1 MAMTMMDRTNEE
13 WLGDLRGPNP
23 DESLSDLRAI
33 LVRGLRYAAAEWRA
47 LDEASLEDFAQEAL
61 LRILASLDSFRG
73 ESRFTTWAQK
83 IAIRVAL
90 SDLRRQ
96 RWSELPLEEMPRFG
110 GNHSSLRRT
119 IRPPHGPE
127 QQAVQRMLVEML
139 HRLMRAELTERQGKA
154 LSAVYLKQIPVED
167 VARSMGT
174 NPNALYKLLHDARI
188 RLATALI
195 SRGVSS
201 TDVAQVFGV

>member
-1 MAMTMMDRTNEE
+1 MTMMDRTNEE

-83 IAIRVAL
+83 IAIRVVL

-96 RWSELPLEEMPRFG
+96 RWRELSLEEMPKFRS
-110 GNHSSLRRT
+110 NHSSLRPT
-119 IRPPHGPE
+119 AGPPFGPE
-127 QQAVQRMLVEML
+127 QQVMQRMLVEML
-139 HRLMRAELTERQGKA
+139 HRLMREELTERQGKA
-154 LSAVYLKQIPVED
+154 LSAVYLKQIPMEE

-174 NPNALYKLLHDARI
+174 NPNALYKLLHDARL
-188 RLATALI
+188 RLAQALT

-201 TDVAQVFGV
+201 LDVEHVFGI

>member
-1 MAMTMMDRTNEE
+1 MAMMNRTNEE
-13 WLGDLRGPNP
+13 WLRDLRGPTP
-23 DESLSDLRAI
+23 DESLCDLRAI
-33 LVRGLRYAAAEWRA
+33 LVRGLRYAVADWHG

-73 ESRFTTWAQK
+73 ESRFTTWAHK

-96 RWSELPLEEMPRFG
+96 RWYEVSIEEIPRICG
-110 GNHSSLRRT
+110 SHSPLRRT
-119 IRPPHGPE
+119 PDSSHGPE
-127 QQAVQRMLVEML
+127 QQAMQRMLVETL
-139 HRLMRAELTERQGKA
+139 RRLMREELTERQGEA
-154 LSAVYLKQIPVED
+154 LSAVYLKQIPMQE

-174 NPNALYKLLHDARI
+174 NPNALYKLLHDARL
-188 RLATALI
+188 RLAEALT

-201 TDVAQVFGV
+201 TDLDYVFGV

>member
-1 MAMTMMDRTNEE
+1 MMDRTNEE
-13 WLGDLRGPNP
+13 WLEDLRGPNP

-83 IAIRVAL
+83 IAIRVVL

-96 RWSELPLEEMPRFG
+96 RWRELWLEEMPKCHS
-110 GNHSSLRRT
+110 NHSSLRPT
-119 IRPPHGPE
+119 AGPPFGPE
-127 QQAVQRMLVEML
+127 QQVMRRMLVEML
-139 HRLMRAELTERQGKA
+139 HRLMREELTERQGKA
-154 LSAVYLKQIPVED
+154 LSAVYLKQIPMEE

-174 NPNALYKLLHDARI
+174 NPNALYKLLHDARL
-188 RLATALI
+188 RLAQALT

-201 TDVAQVFGV
+201 LDVEHVFGI

>member
-1 MAMTMMDRTNEE
+1 MTMMDRTNEE

-83 IAIRVAL
+83 IAIRVVL

-96 RWSELPLEEMPRFG
+96 RWRELSLEEMPKFRS
-110 GNHSSLRRT
+110 NPSSLRPT
-119 IRPPHGPE
+119 AGPPFGPE
-127 QQAVQRMLVEML
+127 QQVMQRMLVEML
-139 HRLMRAELTERQGKA
+139 HRLMREELTERQGKA
-154 LSAVYLKQIPVED
+154 LSAVYLKQIPMEE

-174 NPNALYKLLHDARI
+174 NPNALYKLLHDARL
-188 RLATALI
+188 RLAQALT

-201 TDVAQVFGV
+201 LDVEHVFGI